1 MFDNFHNYL
10 KRFLKKKHVDGGL
23 LNEAIRDAWLY
34 RGRVGTK
41 TQIEKKILTL
51 EINRN

>member
-10 KRFLKKKHVDGGL
+10 KRFFKKQHVDGGL
-23 LNEAIRDAWLY
+23 LNEAIRDAWLF

-41 TQIEKKILTL
+41 TQIEKKILPL
-51 EINRN
+51 DINTN